1 MCNNSVSHRRTKHIN
16 LRHHYIREL
25 IQRRIL
31 TVIYHPSEFNP
42 ADLLTKALGHILF
55 RRHRDVLFG
64 LHRTQGWVQNPLK
77 SVLKDRRD
85 WIASEQQR
93 EDAVPSE
100 STSQVSTVLAKGLLE
115 ASKIV

>member
-1 MCNNSVSHRRTKHIN
+1 M
-16 LRHHYIREL
+16 
-25 IQRRIL
+25 
-31 TVIYHPSEFNP
+31 
-42 ADLLTKALGHILF
+42 
-55 RRHRDVLFG
+55 
-64 LHRTQGWVQNPLK
+64 K